1 MQSVDEV
8 LNVVSEECG
17 VSRGDIVGLSREVQ
31 FVRARRVAA
40 LVFHELGYSS
50 PQTGRALGGRD
61 HTTVLHY
68 LKTSLP
74 EDVAQAKLCQKLLTS
89 NNMYSVR
96 WETCDDGVR
105 WFLRNPRTGVEMK
118 LPVETGASMSL
129 ALSLGGVDA

>member
-1 MQSVDEV
+1 VQSADEV
-8 LNVVSEECG
+8 LNVVSQECG
-17 VSRGDIVGLSREVQ
+17 VSQSDIVGLSREVQ

-40 LVFHELGYSS
+40 LVFRELGYSS
-50 PQTGRALGGRD
+50 PQTGRVLGDRD

-68 LKTSLP
+68 LKTSVP
-74 EDVAQAKLCQKLLTS
+74 EDVVQAKLCENLLAS

-96 WETCDDGVR
+96 WEMCGDGVR
-105 WFLRNPRTGVEMK
+105 WFLKNPRTGVEMK